1 MGIFNIAAAQHF
13 NFLPSKFT
21 MQIIIKI
28 AIFFLHCSRLVVLV
42 FVAFCIKMQMLWINL
57 HVAPLSAIISDSLL
71 RLFSHCCCCC
81 YCWCWQTMRCFCF
94 WKGFSLTVVEW
105 GSSRRGRQREKC
117 YKNSS
122 DGGIFSCA
130 CVKASSFRC
139 ACQSSARRM
148 FAHVSACARG
158 KGESQSFARC
168 LFVCGSL
175 RIPRNLLTSRFTHKQ
190 THSHT
195 GRHTHTYRD
204 RDTDT
209 EKETA
214 SRTWVSTVLESPV
227 HCGSK
232 CIKCFCLFCSFILCA
247 FKLKVKVDLYL
258 HLSLS
263 FTCVLNYIRVPSD
276 RFFVHIERQWKEF
289 EICLIKVSG
298 KEQIANK
305 FYNKRNSLKF
315 VR

>member
-71 RLFSHCCCCC
+71 RPFSHYCCCCC

-158 KGESQSFARC
+158 KGESQSFAWC

-195 GRHTHTYRD
+195 DRHTHTHIE
-204 RDTDT
+204 T
-209 EKETA
+209 ETLTLRERRQA
-214 SRTWVSTVLESPV
+214 ELESP
-227 HCGSK
+227 
-232 CIKCFCLFCSFILCA
+232 LC
-247 FKLKVKVDLYL
+247 
-258 HLSLS
+258 LSLQCIVARS
-263 FTCVLNYIRVPSD
+263 VSSASAYFARS
-276 RFFVHIERQWKEF
+276 FFVLSSWRLK
-289 EICLIKVSG
+289 LIFTYIWV
-298 KEQIANK
+298 
-305 FYNKRNSLKF
+305 
-315 VR
+315 

>member
-1 MGIFNIAAAQHF
+1 MAIFNITAAQHF

-42 FVAFCIKMQMLWINL
+42 FVAFYIKMQMLWINL

-71 RLFSHCCCCC
+71 RPFSHCCCC

-139 ACQSSARRM
+139 ACQSLARRM
-148 FAHVSACARG
+148 FAHVSACVRG
-158 KGESQSFARC
+158 KGGKPKLCAV
-168 LFVCGSL
+168 FVCL
-175 RIPRNLLTSRFTHKQ
+175 RFVANSQKFVNKQ
-190 THSHT
+190 IYTQTNTQSHRQT
-195 GRHTHTYRD
+195 HTHT
-204 RDTDT
+204 
-209 EKETA
+209 
-214 SRTWVSTVLESPV
+214 
-227 HCGSK
+227 
-232 CIKCFCLFCSFILCA
+232 
-247 FKLKVKVDLYL
+247 
-258 HLSLS
+258 
-263 FTCVLNYIRVPSD
+263 
-276 RFFVHIERQWKEF
+276 
-289 EICLIKVSG
+289 
-298 KEQIANK
+298 
-305 FYNKRNSLKF
+305 
-315 VR
+315 